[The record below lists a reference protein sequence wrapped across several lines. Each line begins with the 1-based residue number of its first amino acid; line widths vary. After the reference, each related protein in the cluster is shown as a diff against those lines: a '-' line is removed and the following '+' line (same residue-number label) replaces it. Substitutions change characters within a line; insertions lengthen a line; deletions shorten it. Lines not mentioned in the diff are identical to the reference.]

1 MKKFQF
7 TLQKLLDIRA
17 FREKEAETNLGRA
30 VAAREAI
37 VLRLAE
43 IAQEEVKTRRSLWS
57 SLQTPGELSLHENY
71 LTRLHTEREKK
82 EKALLEAELVVEEMR
97 KIYIK
102 AHQERLIVSK
112 LRERKEA
119 EWKAEG
125 LKQQDA
131 VLDDIVNAREY
142 RKSQTIQLN
151 HVDGVN

>member
-37 VLRLAE
+37 VMRLAE
-43 IAQEEVKTRRSLWS
+43 IAQEEAKTLRSLWS
-57 SLQTPGELSLHENY
+57 SLKTSEELTLHENY
-71 LTRLHTEREKK
+71 LERLRIEREKQ
-82 EKALLEAELVVEEMR
+82 EKALLEAEFIVEKMR
-97 KIYIK
+97 KLYIK

-112 LRERKEA
+112 LRERKEV

-131 VLDDIVNAREY
+131 ILDDIVNAREY
-142 RKSQTIQLN
+142 KKSQNLL
-151 HVDGVN
+151 

>member
-7 TLQKLLDIRA
+7 TLQKLLDIRS

-37 VLRLAE
+37 ILRLAE
-43 IAQEEVKTRRSLWS
+43 ITQEEIKTRRSQWNS
-57 SLQTPGELSLHENY
+57 IKTAGELNLHENY
-71 LTRLHTEREKK
+71 LERLHNEREKQ
-82 EKALLEAELVVEEMR
+82 EKALVEAELVVEKMR

-102 AHQERLIVSK
+102 AHQERLIVTK
-112 LRERKEA
+112 LRERKEV

-131 VLDDIVNAREY
+131 ILDDIVNAREY
-142 RKSQTIQLN
+142 RKSQNLYS
-151 HVDGVN
+151 

>member
-7 TLQKLLDIRA
+7 TLQKLLDIRT

-37 VLRLAE
+37 ILRLTD
-43 IAQEEVKTRRSLWS
+43 IAQEEIKTRRSLGS
-57 SLQTPGELSLHENY
+57 SLKTSEELTLHENY
-71 LTRLHTEREKK
+71 LTRLHTDREKQ
-82 EKALLEAELVVEEMR
+82 EKALLEAELVVEKMR
-97 KIYIK
+97 KLYIK

-112 LRERKEA
+112 LRERKEV

-131 VLDDIVNAREY
+131 ILDDIVNAREY
-142 RKSQTIQLN
+142 KKSQNLL
-151 HVDGVN
+151 

>member
-37 VLRLAE
+37 ILRLTE
-43 IAQEEVKTRRSLWS
+43 IAQEEIKTRRSLWS
-57 SLQTPGELSLHENY
+57 SLKTSEELTLHENY
-71 LTRLHTEREKK
+71 LERLRIESEKQ
-82 EKALLEAELVVEEMR
+82 EKALLEAEFIVEKMR
-97 KIYIK
+97 KLYIK

-112 LRERKEA
+112 LRERKELQ
-119 EWKAEG
+119 WKAEG

-131 VLDDIVNAREY
+131 ILDDIVNAREY
-142 RKSQTIQLN
+142 KKSQNLL
-151 HVDGVN
+151 

>member
-57 SLQTPGELSLHENY
+57 SLKTPGELSLHENY
-71 LTRLHTEREKK
+71 LTRLHTEREKQ

-102 AHQERLIVSK
+102 AHQERLIVTK

-131 VLDDIVNAREY
+131 ILDDIVNAREY
-142 RKSQTIQLN
+142 RKSHNL
-151 HVDGVN
+151 

>member
-7 TLQKLLDIRA
+7 TLQKLLDIRT

-37 VLRLAE
+37 ILRLAE
-43 IAQEEVKTRRSLWS
+43 IAQEEAKTRRSLWS
-57 SLQTPGELSLHENY
+57 SLKTSGELTLHENY
-71 LTRLHTEREKK
+71 LERLRIEREKQ
-82 EKALLEAELVVEEMR
+82 EKALLEAEFIVEKMR
-97 KIYIK
+97 KLYIK

-112 LRERKEA
+112 LRERKEV

-131 VLDDIVNAREY
+131 ILDDIVNAREY
-142 RKSQTIQLN
+142 KKSQNLL
-151 HVDGVN
+151 

>member
-7 TLQKLLDIRA
+7 TLQKLLDIRT

-37 VLRLAE
+37 ILRLAE
-43 IAQEEVKTRRSLWS
+43 IAQEEAKTLRSLWGR
-57 SLQTPGELSLHENY
+57 LTTAAELNLHENY
-71 LTRLHTEREKK
+71 LTRLHTDREKQ
-82 EKALLEAELVVEEMR
+82 EKALLEAELVVEKMR
-97 KIYIK
+97 KLYIK

-112 LRERKEA
+112 LRERKEV

-131 VLDDIVNAREY
+131 ILDDIVNAREY
-142 RKSQTIQLN
+142 KKSQNLL
-151 HVDGVN
+151 

>member
-37 VLRLAE
+37 ILRLTE
-43 IAQEEVKTRRSLWS
+43 IAQEEIKTRRSLWS
-57 SLQTPGELSLHENY
+57 SLKTSEELTLHENY
-71 LTRLHTEREKK
+71 LERLRIESEKQ
-82 EKALLEAELVVEEMR
+82 EKALLEAEFIVEKMR
-97 KIYIK
+97 KLYIK

-112 LRERKEA
+112 LRERKEV

-131 VLDDIVNAREY
+131 ILDDIVNAREY
-142 RKSQTIQLN
+142 KKSQNLL
-151 HVDGVN
+151 

>member
-37 VLRLAE
+37 VLRLTE
-43 IAQEEVKTRRSLWS
+43 IAQEEAKTLRSLWGR
-57 SLQTPGELSLHENY
+57 LTTAAELNLHENY
-71 LTRLHTEREKK
+71 LERLRIEREKQ
-82 EKALLEAELVVEEMR
+82 EKALLEAEFIVEKMR
-97 KIYIK
+97 KLYIK

-112 LRERKEA
+112 LRERKEV

-131 VLDDIVNAREY
+131 ILDDIVNAREY
-142 RKSQTIQLN
+142 KKSQNLL
-151 HVDGVN
+151 

>member
-43 IAQEEVKTRRSLWS
+43 ITQEEVKTRRSLWS
-57 SLQTPGELSLHENY
+57 SLKTPGELSLHENY
-71 LTRLHTEREKK
+71 LTRLHTEREKQ

-102 AHQERLIVSK
+102 AHQERPIVSK
-112 LRERKEA
+112 LREQKEA

-125 LKQQDA
+125 PKQQDA
-131 VLDDIVNAREY
+131 ILDDIVNAREY
-142 RKSQTIQLN
+142 RKSHNL
-151 HVDGVN
+151 

>member
-7 TLQKLLDIRA
+7 TLQKLLDIRT

-37 VLRLAE
+37 ILRLAE
-43 IAQEEVKTRRSLWS
+43 IAQEEAKTLRSLWGR
-57 SLQTPGELSLHENY
+57 LTTAAELNLHENY
-71 LTRLHTEREKK
+71 LERLRIEREKQ
-82 EKALLEAELVVEEMR
+82 EKALLEAEFIVEKMR
-97 KIYIK
+97 KLYIK

-112 LRERKEA
+112 LRERKEV

-131 VLDDIVNAREY
+131 ILDDIVNAREY
-142 RKSQTIQLN
+142 RKSQNLL
-151 HVDGVN
+151 

>member
-7 TLQKLLDIRA
+7 SLQKLLDIRT

-57 SLQTPGELSLHENY
+57 SLKTPGELSLHENY
-71 LTRLHTEREKK
+71 LTRLHTEREKQ
-82 EKALLEAELVVEEMR
+82 EKALVEAELVVEEMR

-112 LRERKEA
+112 LRERKEV

-131 VLDDIVNAREY
+131 ILDDIVNAREY
-142 RKSQTIQLN
+142 RKSQNLYS
-151 HVDGVN
+151 

>member
-7 TLQKLLDIRA
+7 TLQKLLDIRT

-37 VLRLAE
+37 ILRLAE
-43 IAQEEVKTRRSLWS
+43 IAQEEAKTRRSLWS
-57 SLQTPGELSLHENY
+57 SLKTSEELTLHENY
-71 LTRLHTEREKK
+71 LERLRIEREKQ
-82 EKALLEAELVVEEMR
+82 EKALLEAEFIVEKMR
-97 KIYIK
+97 KLYIK

-112 LRERKEA
+112 LRERKEV

-131 VLDDIVNAREY
+131 ILDDIVNAREY
-142 RKSQTIQLN
+142 KKSQNLL
-151 HVDGVN
+151 

>member
-7 TLQKLLDIRA
+7 TLQKLLDIRT

-37 VLRLAE
+37 VLRLTE
-43 IAQEEVKTRRSLWS
+43 IAQEEIKTRRSLWS
-57 SLQTPGELSLHENY
+57 SLKTSEELTLHENY
-71 LTRLHTEREKK
+71 LTRLHTDREKQ
-82 EKALLEAELVVEEMR
+82 EKALLEAELVVEKMR
-97 KIYIK
+97 KLYIK

-112 LRERKEA
+112 LRERKEV

-131 VLDDIVNAREY
+131 ILDDIVNAREY
-142 RKSQTIQLN
+142 KKSQNLL
-151 HVDGVN
+151 

>member
-43 IAQEEVKTRRSLWS
+43 IAREEVKTRRSLWS
-57 SLQTPGELSLHENY
+57 SLKTPGELSLHENY
-71 LTRLHTEREKK
+71 LTRLHTEREKQ
-82 EKALLEAELVVEEMR
+82 EKALVEAELVVEEMR

-131 VLDDIVNAREY
+131 ILDDIVNAREY
-142 RKSQTIQLN
+142 RKSQNIL
-151 HVDGVN
+151 

>member
-7 TLQKLLDIRA
+7 TLQKLLDIRT

-37 VLRLAE
+37 ILRLTE
-43 IAQEEVKTRRSLWS
+43 IAQEEIKTRRSLWS
-57 SLQTPGELSLHENY
+57 SLKTSEELTLHENY
-71 LTRLHTEREKK
+71 LERLRIEREKQ
-82 EKALLEAELVVEEMR
+82 EKALLEAEFIVEKMR
-97 KIYIK
+97 KLYIK

-112 LRERKEA
+112 LRERKEV

-131 VLDDIVNAREY
+131 ILDDIVNARDY
-142 RKSQTIQLN
+142 TKSPNLL
-151 HVDGVN
+151 

>member
-7 TLQKLLDIRA
+7 TLQKLLDIRT

-37 VLRLAE
+37 ILRLAE
-43 IAQEEVKTRRSLWS
+43 IAQEEAKTLRSLWGR
-57 SLQTPGELSLHENY
+57 LTTAAELNLHENY
-71 LTRLHTEREKK
+71 LERLRIEREKQ
-82 EKALLEAELVVEEMR
+82 EKALLEAEFIVEKMR
-97 KIYIK
+97 KLYIK

-112 LRERKEA
+112 LRERKEV

-131 VLDDIVNAREY
+131 ILDDIVNAREY
-142 RKSQTIQLN
+142 KKSQTLL
-151 HVDGVN
+151 

>member
-37 VLRLAE
+37 VMRLAE
-43 IAQEEVKTRRSLWS
+43 IAQEEAKTLRSLWG
-57 SLQTPGELSLHENY
+57 SLKTTAELNLHENY
-71 LTRLHTEREKK
+71 LERLRIEREKQ
-82 EKALLEAELVVEEMR
+82 EKALLEAEFIVEKMR
-97 KIYIK
+97 KLYIK

-112 LRERKEA
+112 LRERKEV

-131 VLDDIVNAREY
+131 ILDDIVNAREY
-142 RKSQTIQLN
+142 RKSQNLL
-151 HVDGVN
+151 

>member
-37 VLRLAE
+37 VLRLTE
-43 IAQEEVKTRRSLWS
+43 IGQEEAKTRRSLWN
-57 SLQTPGELSLHENY
+57 SLKTAEELNLHENY
-71 LTRLHTEREKK
+71 LTRPHNDRKK
-82 EKALLEAELVVEEMR
+82 QETALLEAELAVEKMR
-97 KIYIK
+97 KLYIK

-112 LRERKEA
+112 LRERKES
-119 EWKAEG
+119 EWKADM

-142 RKSQTIQLN
+142 RKSQNLYS
-151 HVDGVN
+151 

>member
-37 VLRLAE
+37 VLRLTA
-43 IAQEEVKTRRSLWS
+43 IGQEEAKTRRSLWN
-57 SLQTPGELSLHENY
+57 SLKTAEELNLHENY
-71 LTRLHTEREKK
+71 LTRLHNDRKK
-82 EKALLEAELVVEEMR
+82 QEQALVEAELVVEKMR
-97 KIYIK
+97 KLYIK

-112 LRERKEA
+112 LRERKES
-119 EWKAEG
+119 EWKADM
-125 LKQQDA
+125 LKQQNA

-142 RKSQTIQLN
+142 RKSQNLYS
-151 HVDGVN
+151 

>member
-7 TLQKLLDIRA
+7 TLQKLLDIRT

-37 VLRLAE
+37 ILRLTE
-43 IAQEEVKTRRSLWS
+43 IAQEEIKTRRSLWS
-57 SLQTPGELSLHENY
+57 SLKTSEELTLHENY
-71 LTRLHTEREKK
+71 LERLRIEREKQ
-82 EKALLEAELVVEEMR
+82 EKALLEAEFIVEKMR
-97 KIYIK
+97 KLYIK

-112 LRERKEA
+112 LRERKEV

-131 VLDDIVNAREY
+131 ILDDIVNAREY
-142 RKSQTIQLN
+142 KKSQNRL
-151 HVDGVN
+151 GAL

>member
-37 VLRLAE
+37 VLRLTE
-43 IAQEEVKTRRSLWS
+43 IAQEEIKTRRSLGV
-57 SLQTPGELSLHENY
+57 SLKTPAELTLHENY
-71 LTRLHTEREKK
+71 LERLRIDREKQ
-82 EKALLEAELVVEEMR
+82 EKALVEAELVIEKMR

-102 AHQERLIVSK
+102 AHQERLIVTK
-112 LRERKEA
+112 LRERKEV

-131 VLDDIVNAREY
+131 ILDDIVNAREY
-142 RKSQTIQLN
+142 RKSQNLYS
-151 HVDGVN
+151 

>member
-1 MKKFQF
+1 M
-7 TLQKLLDIRA
+7 DIRA

-57 SLQTPGELSLHENY
+57 SLKTPGELSLHENY
-71 LTRLHTEREKK
+71 LTRLHTEREKQ
-82 EKALLEAELVVEEMR
+82 EKALVEAELVVEEMR

-131 VLDDIVNAREY
+131 ILDDIVNAREY
-142 RKSQTIQLN
+142 RKSHNL
-151 HVDGVN
+151 

>member
-7 TLQKLLDIRA
+7 TLQKLLDIRT

-37 VLRLAE
+37 ILRLTE
-43 IAQEEVKTRRSLWS
+43 IAQEEIKTRRSLWS
-57 SLQTPGELSLHENY
+57 SLKTSEELTLHENY
-71 LTRLHTEREKK
+71 LERLRIEREKQ
-82 EKALLEAELVVEEMR
+82 EKALLEAEFIVEKMR
-97 KIYIK
+97 KLYIK

-112 LRERKEA
+112 LRERKEV

-131 VLDDIVNAREY
+131 ILDDIVNAREY
-142 RKSQTIQLN
+142 KKSQNLL
-151 HVDGVN
+151 

>member
-7 TLQKLLDIRA
+7 TLQKLLDIRT

-37 VLRLAE
+37 ILRLAE
-43 IAQEEVKTRRSLWS
+43 IAQEEAKTLRSLWGR
-57 SLQTPGELSLHENY
+57 LTTAAELNLHENY
-71 LTRLHTEREKK
+71 LERLRIEREKQ
-82 EKALLEAELVVEEMR
+82 EKTLLEAEFIVEKMR
-97 KIYIK
+97 KLYIK

-112 LRERKEA
+112 LRERKEV

-131 VLDDIVNAREY
+131 ILDDIVNAREY
-142 RKSQTIQLN
+142 KKSQNLL
-151 HVDGVN
+151 

>member
-57 SLQTPGELSLHENY
+57 SLKTPGELSLHENY
-71 LTRLHTEREKK
+71 LTRLHTEREKQ

-131 VLDDIVNAREY
+131 ILDDIVNAREY
-142 RKSQTIQLN
+142 RKSHNL
-151 HVDGVN
+151 

>member
-37 VLRLAE
+37 VLCLAE
-43 IAQEEVKTRRSLWS
+43 IAQEEVKTRRSLGGS
-57 SLQTPGELSLHENY
+57 SKTAGELNLHENY
-71 LTRLHTEREKK
+71 LERLHNDREKQ
-82 EKALLEAELVVEEMR
+82 EKALVEAELVVEKMR

-112 LRERKEA
+112 LRERKA
-119 EWKAEG
+119 LQWRAEG

-131 VLDDIVNAREY
+131 ILDDIVNAREY
-142 RKSQTIQLN
+142 KKTQAAYGNL
-151 HVDGVN
+151 

>member
-30 VAAREAI
+30 VATREAI
-37 VLRLAE
+37 VLRLTE
-43 IAQEEVKTRRSLWS
+43 IAQEEAKTLRSLWGR
-57 SLQTPGELSLHENY
+57 LTTAAELNLHENY
-71 LTRLHTEREKK
+71 LERLRIEREKQ
-82 EKALLEAELVVEEMR
+82 EKALLEAEFIVEKMR
-97 KIYIK
+97 KLYIK

-112 LRERKEA
+112 LRERKEV

-131 VLDDIVNAREY
+131 ILDDIVNAREY
-142 RKSQTIQLN
+142 KKSQNLL
-151 HVDGVN
+151 